1 MKFFRTIVFAV
12 LCPLFATAATAGLS
26 PEAIEKR
33 NAAAAFAL
41 GREGALIL
49 LMAECD
55 THMARSK
62 PSLDTIAQAWYQ
74 RNHSELETAF
84 AWIDAYLSGLKENDP
99 RAHKAASAELSQS
112 QADALLGSSRTY
124 FSRKLPTLASCVKAA
139 ETFVPAQTD
148 IKNLHL
154 NPGYEQ
160 FSEFSQTLAQ
170 MRSDPD
176 FQVPPHVRVGFD
188 VTKAGLKTQP
198 MNMATLDAMYAAD
211 ERGDGAGK
219 IAILTSLAKG
229 GDARSAQSVGL
240 MYLNGDK
247 VAQSYAKAYDWFYAA
262 WTLADMDG
270 LNALGVM
277 LRDGLGVAPNPKL
290 ALAAFQ
296 VAASSAPTRETQARA
311 AKNAAGLA
319 EKLAPQAHQ
328 EVACWS
334 LKALDA
340 ALRAPVKQAAKMV
353 TPKTIASPERRLES
367 MIDGSSGNTGP
378 SRCVG

>member
-1 MKFFRTIVFAV
+1 MKFSRAIAITL
-12 LCPLFATAATAGLS
+12 LCPLFTTVATAGLS
-26 PEAIEKR
+26 PDVIEKR
-33 NAAAAFAL
+33 NAAASFAL

-62 PSLDTIAQAWYQ
+62 PSLNTIAQAWYQ
-74 RNHSELETAF
+74 RNHRELETAF
-84 AWIDAYLSGLKENDP
+84 AWIDTYLSELKEKDP
-99 RAHKAASAELSQS
+99 QAHAAASSELSQS

-124 FSRKLPTLASCVKAA
+124 FSRKLPTLASCAKAA
-139 ETFVPAQTD
+139 ETFVPAQAD

-160 FSEFSQTLAQ
+160 LSEFSQTLAQ
-170 MRSDPD
+170 IRSAPD
-176 FQVPPHVRVGFD
+176 FRVSPQVRVGFD
-188 VTKAGLKTQP
+188 ATKAHLRTQP
-198 MNMATLDAMYAAD
+198 MNFATLDAMYAAD

-219 IAILTSLAKG
+219 MAILIDLAKG

-247 VAQSYAKAYDWFYAA
+247 VTQSYAKAYDWFYAA

-277 LRDGLGVAPNPKL
+277 HRDGLGVTANPKL

-296 VAASSAPTRETQARA
+296 IAASSAPTRESQARA
-311 AKNAAGLA
+311 AKNASGLG
-319 EKLAPQAHQ
+319 EKLEPQTHQ
-328 EVACWS
+328 EVGCWS
-334 LKALDA
+334 LKTLDA
-340 ALRAPVKQAAKMV
+340 ALRAPVKHAAKMIA
-353 TPKTIASPERRLES
+353 PRAIASPERRLETL
-367 MIDGSSGNTGP
+367 IHGSSGNTGP
-378 SRCVG
+378 SRCTG